1 MKSIYKRIAV
11 KLVFSFIF
19 GSALWALPTGNEI
32 LSAVDRQQSMN
43 TDITAKV
50 KITQQRTDQG
60 VRVLE
65 CVFYRRDKD
74 DAFLIVMTAPDS
86 EKGNGYLSDGDNMY
100 MYRRNTR
107 TFQHVGRDEKI
118 GDSNASMGDMESRKY
133 SELYKVAKDTGGKE
147 IIVEETLGQAN
158 IPVYRV
164 EVTAKVSDVKYP
176 KQVIWVTRDN
186 FLVLKSDS
194 YSLSG
199 TLMETAYYTQYTVIQ
214 GRYIPLWQK
223 FIDRFEVGNMSVVE
237 LSGISLKKIDDTVFT
252 KPYLENLS
260 K

>member
-1 MKSIYKRIAV
+1 MKKLYKRIAI
-11 KLVFSFIF
+11 KLIFSFLF
-19 GSALWALPTGNEI
+19 SSTLWALPPGSQI
-32 LSAVDRQQSMN
+32 LTAIDEQQEMSA
-43 TDITAKV
+43 DITAKV
-50 KITQQRTDQG
+50 KITQQRADQG

-65 CVFYRRDKD
+65 CVFYRRDRD

-86 EKGNGYLSDGDNMY
+86 EKGNGYLSNGENMF

-133 SELYKVAKDTGGKE
+133 TELYRVAKDGAGRE
-147 IIVEETLGQAN
+147 LIREETLGSAK

-164 EVTAKVSDVKYP
+164 EVVAKVNDVKYP
-176 KQVIWVTRDN
+176 KQVMWVTRDKY
-186 FLVLKSDS
+186 LVLKVDS

-199 TLMETAYYTQYTVIQ
+199 TLMETAYFTQYTQIE
-214 GRYIPLWQK
+214 GHYIPLWQK
-223 FIDRFEVGNMSVVE
+223 YIDRFEEGNMSVLE
-237 LSGISLKKIDDTVFT
+237 LSGISLRKIDDTVFT

>member
-1 MKSIYKRIAV
+1 MKRLYKRIAI
-11 KLVFSFIF
+11 KLALSIIFSSPVW
-19 GSALWALPTGNEI
+19 SAPTGNEI
-32 LSAVDRQQSMN
+32 LAAMDRQQEMS

-60 VRVLE
+60 VRILE

-74 DAFLIVMTAPDS
+74 DAFLIVMTAPDT

-107 TFQHVGRDEKI
+107 TFQHVGRDEQI

-133 SELYKVAKDTGGKE
+133 IELYQVAKDAAGKE
-147 IIVEETLGQAN
+147 IIVEETLGQAK

-164 EVTAKVSDVKYP
+164 EVIAKVSDVKYP
-176 KQVIWVTRDN
+176 KQVIWLTRDN
-186 FLVLKSDS
+186 FLVLKTDS
-194 YSLSG
+194 YSFSG
-199 TLMETAYYTQYTVIQ
+199 TLMETGYFTQYTVIQ

-223 FIDRFEVGNMSVVE
+223 FIDRFEQGNMSIVE
-237 LSGISLKKIDDTVFT
+237 LSAISLKKIDDTVFT